1 MNDLAKERFFG
12 GLMAVFSLAYLRYAA
27 GIEDSMLA
35 DSVGASGIPLAL
47 GSVMLIASVGLLL
60 KSFFITKPVT
70 DAADSANAA
79 DAADDSEAPT
89 AAEKNHSLRVAAG
102 LLAILIVYAIV
113 LPYAGYAI
121 SISLL
126 VLAIALLAGAR
137 LNLTLAMCTALSG
150 VTFWLLFQFL
160 LGIAMPEGTLFS

>member
-60 KSFFITKPVT
+60 KSFFITKPPV
-70 DAADSANAA
+70 DAADSSA
-79 DAADDSEAPT
+79 DSEAPT
-89 AAEKNHSLRVAAG
+89 PAEKNHSLRMAAG
-102 LLAILIVYAIV
+102 LLAILTVYALV
-113 LPYAGYAI
+113 LPTAGYAI

-126 VLAIALLAGAR
+126 VFAIAVLAGASF
-137 LNLTLAMCTALSG
+137 NLTLAMCTALSG
-150 VTFWLLFQFL
+150 VAFWFLFQFA
-160 LGIAMPEGTLFS
+160 LGIAMPKGALFA